1 MNSMPYQKLFS
12 LLNSIYPLSEELK
25 AALSDSA
32 QQVSL
37 PKGTCLFK
45 QGMVASNAYFIA
57 KGMGRTYYYKEG
69 KEITNNICP
78 ENRVFISASSY
89 YTGQPSYE
97 TGELVEASDLIL
109 LHRETVEKLCH
120 QFLELNFM
128 IRRLVEMFYVV
139 LDQRTYF
146 LHMKSAKER
155 YEFCMQQSP
164 DFFLRVPLGQIASF
178 LGMTQETLSRL
189 RSSTYH

>member
-1 MNSMPYQKLFS
+1 MKRTPHEKLFS
-12 LLNSIYPLSEELK
+12 LLSSFYPLSEELK
-25 AALSDSA
+25 AALSDST

-45 QGMVASNAYFIA
+45 EGMVASNAYFVAEGI
-57 KGMGRTYYYKEG
+57 GRTYYYKEG

-89 YTGQPSYE
+89 YTGQLSFE
-97 TGELVEASDLIL
+97 TGELVEDSDLIVL
-109 LHRETVEKLCH
+109 PRETVERLCNE
-120 QFLELNFM
+120 FPDLNFM

-146 LHMKSAKER
+146 LHMKSAQER
-155 YEFCMQQSP
+155 YEFYMTHSP
-164 DFFLRVPLGQIASF
+164 DLFFRVPLGQVASF

-189 RSSTYH
+189 RSKTHH

>member
-1 MNSMPYQKLFS
+1 MKPTPHEKLFS
-12 LLNSIYPLSEELK
+12 LLNSLYPLSEELK
-25 AALSDSA
+25 TALSEST

-45 QGMVASNAYFIA
+45 EGMVASNAYFVA

-97 TGELVEASDLIL
+97 TGELIEDSDLIVL
-109 LHRETVEKLCH
+109 SRETVERLCH
-120 QFLELNFM
+120 EFPDLNLM

-146 LHMKSAKER
+146 LHMKSAQER
-155 YEFCMQQSP
+155 YESCMQHSP

-189 RSSTYH
+189 RNKAHH

>member
-1 MNSMPYQKLFS
+1 MKRTPHEKLFS
-12 LLNSIYPLSEELK
+12 LLDSLYPLSKELK
-25 AALSDSA
+25 TALSDST

-45 QGMVASNAYFIA
+45 EGMVASNAYFVA
-57 KGMGRTYYYKEG
+57 KGIGRTYYYKEG

-89 YTGQPSYE
+89 YTGQLSFE
-97 TGELVEASDLIL
+97 TGELLEDSELIVL
-109 LHRETVEKLCH
+109 PRETVERLC
-120 QFLELNFM
+120 LEFPDLNFM
-128 IRRLVEMFYVV
+128 IRRLVEMFYVI

-146 LHMKSAKER
+146 LHMKSAQER
-155 YEFCMQQSP
+155 YDFCIKNTP
-164 DFFLRVPLGQIASF
+164 DFFLRVPLGQVASF

-189 RSSTYH
+189 RSKTHY